1 MDPTRGVELTD
12 EEEEQLEPLLREL
25 LGPRAPDVLAFM
37 DAFEDAH
44 PRSEPHWYLSLLG
57 TASRS
62 RGQGIGMALLRDCL
76 RRIDADG
83 APGLPGVEQ
92 PGQRPPVRGS
102 RVPPR
107 RRLRDA
113 GRQPHADDD
122 VAAAG
127 PGLASPRVPGHPQRR
142 PRVAAGQN
150 RIAKAGT
157 EIPRRWSCS

>member
-1 MDPTRGVELTD
+1 VDPTRGVELTD

-83 APGLPGVEQ
+83 APAYLESSNPVNDHRYEGVGFRRVGAFAT
-92 PGQRPPVRGS
+92 PDGSHTLTTMWRPPAQG
-102 RVPPR
+102 
-107 RRLRDA
+107 
-113 GRQPHADDD
+113 
-122 VAAAG
+122 
-127 PGLASPRVPGHPQRR
+127 
-142 PRVAAGQN
+142 
-150 RIAKAGT
+150 
-157 EIPRRWSCS
+157 